1 MPNCSKDFELE
12 LQRVLSQSRTFDAA
26 LNTTHTP
33 AAVLMPFVCMDG
45 KWHLLFTKRADNVA
59 THRGE
64 ISFPGGS
71 FEPGDADIVST
82 ALRETNEEIG
92 VDGEHIRVL
101 GVCDPLP
108 TISMFCVVPVIGVV
122 DWPVTLKINQ
132 DEVAKIILIPVE
144 WLDTEGNWYEKDFE
158 YEPGSFRR
166 VIHYVDYQGDHLW
179 GITAMI
185 TRMVLEKVRDG
196 S

>member
-1 MPNCSKDFELE
+1 MNCSKDFELD
-12 LQRVLSQSRTFDAA
+12 LQRVLSGNKTIGSPVKAS
-26 LNTTHTP
+26 HTP
-33 AAVLMPFVCMDG
+33 AAVLMPFVYMNG
-45 KWHLLFTKRADNVA
+45 KWHLLFTKRADKVA

-71 FEPGDADIVST
+71 FEPGDEDIIHT
-82 ALRETNEEIG
+82 ALRETFEEIG
-92 VDGEHIRVL
+92 VDNEHIRVL
-101 GVCDPLP
+101 GVCDPIP
-108 TISMFCVVPVIGVV
+108 TISMFCVVPVVGVM
-122 DWPVTLKINQ
+122 DWPITLKPNP

-179 GITAMI
+179 GLTAMI
-185 TRMVLEKVRDG
+185 TRMLLEKKRDG
-196 S
+196 